1 MDFQDF
7 LALVPKIV
15 KEPLPAHEAHLKMAP
30 IERIRFHENF
40 NTERLNPKIAAVM
53 MLLYPKKQKTHLA
66 LLLRNAYPG
75 IHSSQIALPGGKYEL
90 VDQNYET
97 TALRETQEE
106 IGVHPNKMK
115 IIMPFSSL
123 YIPPSNFKVYPFLGV
138 CNEEIVFVP
147 NPSEVAEII
156 ELPLRMLL
164 EDDLIVQTEMKTSDA
179 NSISIPAFK
188 INKHIVWGA
197 TAMMLSEL
205 KEVLKNS
212 L

>member
-1 MDFQDF
+1 M
-7 LALVPKIV
+7 
-15 KEPLPAHEAHLKMAP
+15 
-30 IERIRFHENF
+30 
-40 NTERLNPKIAAVM
+40 
-53 MLLYPKKQKTHLA
+53 A

-164 EDDLIVQTEMKTSDA
+164 EDDLIVQTEMKTSEA